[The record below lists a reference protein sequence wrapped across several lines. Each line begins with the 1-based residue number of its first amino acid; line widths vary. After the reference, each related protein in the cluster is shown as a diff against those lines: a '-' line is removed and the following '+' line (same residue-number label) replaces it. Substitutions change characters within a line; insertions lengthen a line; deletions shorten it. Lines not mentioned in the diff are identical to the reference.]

1 MNYST
6 HSVLVIL
13 FLLYM
18 SNGCIAPSDWTDEAN
33 ESMNALANSINTAA
47 CLNLDRVDEINNRKN
62 GTAQNA
68 LEAEEYAVYDY
79 LIGPGNAN
87 RSLVVIYA
95 NTSSGLIHTSAVSSE
110 GFNQSDLF
118 MEMPSLE
125 LETLEDYEA
134 KNTRIYPLQ
143 NLFKYNGTYVIVND
157 SEIYEVFSV
166 EKTKMPWDEWEKFYN
181 RCPQSAC
188 IRYFSRVGFNS
199 NLDQALLE
207 DDINCPYVLAGQG
220 NLVLLEKK
228 NGSWNVTDWMRLW
241 VS

>member
-1 MNYST
+1 MNCSN
-6 HSVLVIL
+6 HLVFAIL
-13 FLLYM
+13 FLLSM
-18 SNGCIAPSDWTDEAN
+18 LSGCIAPSD
-33 ESMNALANSINTAA
+33 SV
-47 CLNLDRVDEINNRKN
+47 CLNLDRIDEMNNRKN
-62 GTAQNA
+62 GSAQNA
-68 LEAEEYAVYDY
+68 SEEEEYRVYDW
-79 LIGPGNAN
+79 LIGPGNEY
-87 RSLVVIYA
+87 RTLVVIYA
-95 NTSSGLIHTSAVSSE
+95 NTSSGMIHTSAVSSE
-110 GFNQSDLF
+110 GFNRSNLF

-134 KNTRIYPLQ
+134 KNNRIYSLQ

-166 EKTKMPWDEWEKFYN
+166 SQTKNFGDDWENYYE
-181 RCPQSAC
+181 RCPESPC

-207 DDINCPYVLAGQG
+207 DNINCPYVLAGQG
-220 NLVLLEKK
+220 NLILLEKK